1 MARGPEW
8 REAAGQRVQ
17 QWTAMPLLVPS
28 LLIIPILLIPN
39 LGEPGIEGLRRVTT
53 PRNGPQP
60 PGHPYAIKHGSEAG
74 GVLVVLDGV
83 VPRPRPG

>member
-39 LGEPGIEGLRRVTT
+39 LGGRGLKGYAASPRRGTDRSHQGT
-53 PRNGPQP
+53 RMRSSMA
-60 PGHPYAIKHGSEAG
+60 HRLGSSSCSST
-74 GVLVVLDGV
+74 V
-83 VPRPRPG
+83 